1 MGIADLTY
9 SSWVFRAALGKFIAF
24 AGEFVHQEEGAEGHG
39 VHGELNEIGALLP
52 LGLVELA
59 IVRQGRVFDHAN
71 PRPQRSGKDAFG
83 VRDPSAGITEKLHA
97 AGIHAGGQNIGPAL
111 QRLERAEIGARRIEP
126 PGEALGIQ
134 ILLDAAG
141 Q

>member
-9 SSWVFRAALGKFIAF
+9 SSWALLCGLGEFIAL
-24 AGEFVHQEEGAEGHG
+24 ARKFVHQEEGAEGHG
-39 VHGELNEIGALLP
+39 VHGELNEVRALLP

-59 IVRQGRVFDHAN
+59 IVRQGRVFDHAD
-71 PRPQRSGKDAFG
+71 PRPSASGNDALAP
-83 VRDPSAGITEKLHA
+83 RDPSAGITEKLDA
-97 AGIHAGGQNIGPAL
+97 PGVDAGGKDIGPAL

-126 PGEALGIQ
+126 PREALGIQ